1 MIMAGWCC
9 CSYWEEWDQWQPADY
24 TIAGESLRTQMRRLR
39 NHASALVFLY
49 GSDNAPPP
57 QAEQVYLNVLA
68 EENWPNPYLNSASDH
83 TTPGAGRSGVKMTG
97 PYDYVAPSYWLL
109 DTQRGGAWGFITET
123 SPGPAIPVAGQPP
136 TNDAAAATSG
146 RSAIPRGIFTPAA
159 AASRRPTISPP
170 RWTAA
175 TARRRTC
182 ATMP

>member
-1 MIMAGWCC
+1 MMLRIDDQREETDIRYAREMNLNAIRLEGKLEMDDHFFDLADRYGVMIMAGWCC
-9 CSYWEEWDQWQPADY
+9 CSYWEEWDQWQPSEY
-24 TIAGESLRTQMRRLR
+24 TTAGESLRTQLRRLR
-39 NHASALVFLY
+39 DHASALVFLY

-123 SPGPAIPVAGQPP
+123 SPGPRFRCWRAF
-136 TNDAAAATSG
+136 N
-146 RSAIPRGIFTPAA
+146 R
-159 AASRRPTISPP
+159 
-170 RWTAA
+170 
-175 TARRRTC
+175 
-182 ATMP
+182 